1 MTNGLTEQN
10 VPQPVAPVKK
20 RSKRRNRCIV
30 PVAIVAGVMLV
41 LNAAIALLLIQ
52 WQTPVTVAFDMKGTV
67 DQFMTQTAQ
76 HQLTQGQSDALTLS
90 FTTALDASLK
100 DYQHRHDALILVA
113 PSVVSGVKDI
123 TADIQRDVARQM
135 RADKDAR

>member
-1 MTNGLTEQN
+1 MTTELSEKI
-10 VPQPVAPVKK
+10 VSESAAPVKK
-20 RSKRRNRCIV
+20 RSRRRNRCIV

-52 WQTPVTVAFDMKGTV
+52 WQAPVTVAFDMKGTV

-76 HQLTQGQSDALTLS
+76 HQLTQEQSDALTER

-113 PSVVSGVKDI
+113 PSVVAGVKDI

-135 RADKDAR
+135 RVDKDAQ

>member
-1 MTNGLTEQN
+1 MTPELPEKNAA
-10 VPQPVAPVKK
+10 QPVAPVKK

-30 PVAIVAGVMLV
+30 PVATVAGGMLV

-76 HQLTQGQSDALTLS
+76 HQLTQEQSDALTLR

-135 RADKDAR
+135 RADKDAQ

>member
-1 MTNGLTEQN
+1 MTTGLTEQN
-10 VPQPVAPVKK
+10 VSQPVAPVKK

-76 HQLTQGQSDALTLS
+76 HQLTQEQSDALTLR

>member
-1 MTNGLTEQN
+1 
-10 VPQPVAPVKK
+10 
-20 RSKRRNRCIV
+20 
-30 PVAIVAGVMLV
+30 MLV

-76 HQLTQGQSDALTLS
+76 HQLTQEQSDALTLR

>member
-1 MTNGLTEQN
+1 MTTELSEKI
-10 VPQPVAPVKK
+10 VSESAAPVKK
-20 RSKRRNRCIV
+20 RSRRRNRCIV
-30 PVAIVAGVMLV
+30 PVAIVTGVMLV

-52 WQTPVTVAFDMKGTV
+52 WQQPVTVAFDMKGTV

-76 HQLTQGQSDALTLS
+76 HQLTQEQSDALTER

-100 DYQHRHDALILVA
+100 DYQHRFDALILVA

-135 RADKDAR
+135 RVDKDGQ

>member
-1 MTNGLTEQN
+1 MTTGLTEQN
-10 VPQPVAPVKK
+10 VSQPVAPVKK
-20 RSKRRNRCIV
+20 RSKRRNRCIM

-76 HQLTQGQSDALTLS
+76 HQLTQAQSDALTLR

-123 TADIQRDVARQM
+123 TTDIQRDVARQM
-135 RADKDAR
+135 RAAKDSQ

>member
-1 MTNGLTEQN
+1 MTPELPKKNAA
-10 VPQPVAPVKK
+10 QPVAPVKK

-67 DQFMTQTAQ
+67 DRFMTQTAA
-76 HQLTQGQSDALTLS
+76 HQLTQEQSDALTLR

-123 TADIQRDVARQM
+123 TADIQRDVARRM

>member
-1 MTNGLTEQN
+1 MTTVLSEKI
-10 VPQPVAPVKK
+10 VSESAAPVKK
-20 RSKRRNRCIV
+20 RSRRRNRCIM

-76 HQLTQGQSDALTLS
+76 HQLTQEQSDALTER

-113 PSVVSGVKDI
+113 PSVVAGVKDI

>member
-1 MTNGLTEQN
+1 MTPDTLTPSDHQS
-10 VPQPVAPVKK
+10 VTVKK

-30 PVAIVAGVMLV
+30 PVAVVAAGMIA

-52 WQTPVTVAFDMKGTV
+52 WQTPVTVTFDMKGTV

-76 HQLTQGQSDALTLS
+76 HQLTQGESDALTLR

-123 TADIQRDVARQM
+123 TVDIQRDVARRM

>member
-1 MTNGLTEQN
+1 MTTGLTEQN
-10 VPQPVAPVKK
+10 VSQPIAPVKK

-30 PVAIVAGVMLV
+30 PVAIVAGVMLM

-76 HQLTQGQSDALTLS
+76 HQLTQGESDALTLR

-135 RADKDAR
+135 RAAKDAQ